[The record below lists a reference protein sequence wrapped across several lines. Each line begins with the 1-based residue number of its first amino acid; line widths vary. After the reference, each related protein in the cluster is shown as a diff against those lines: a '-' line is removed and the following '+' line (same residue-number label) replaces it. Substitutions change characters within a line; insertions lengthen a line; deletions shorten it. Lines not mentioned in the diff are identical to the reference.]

1 MKIGHHKS
9 VMIMTIIA
17 TPLLISCASAQR
29 KQDESS
35 DADFYINRGFSN
47 YERGDYDLAMSD
59 YNKAL
64 EIDPK

>member
-1 MKIGHHKS
+1 
-9 VMIMTIIA
+9 MIMTIIA
-17 TPLLISCASAQR
+17 TSLLISCASAQR

-35 DADFYINRGFSN
+35 DADFINRGFN
-47 YERGDYDLAMSD
+47 NFERGGYDLAMSD